1 MIKAFHLRDSRLV
14 ARLQRVGT
22 PLDIEE
28 QLTHP
33 RSPLRSVLLDSILA
47 PHAGP
52 STFILDQ
59 QDEHGTSLGLAQ
71 MRTRPG
77 RPERDVVFMAPALT
91 TGNGSHAIWQR
102 LLAHLCIKTAE
113 QGSLRLY
120 ARLPGKSEE
129 LQLFKNVGFLEYG
142 QEDIFQL
149 DSGFNHLNGATGLN
163 LRPQQLSDGWGLQKL
178 YTTLAPRAVQNA
190 EGLAQGQWSLGHRR
204 WGEQGRREGYVWE
217 VDGEIL
223 GALHL
228 RSGKRG
234 YWIRTLLHPDALDQA
249 EALGRAALRL
259 TEARPQLPVYFAL
272 REFEAGWRSILP
284 SLGFKPLT
292 SQTLVVK
299 HMAVRVRKAVPALIP
314 ALEQTP
320 TEGAATT
327 VMSPIEMAQ
336 TPPTLKRRHARR
348 SDHQILTFMF

>member
-59 QDEHGTSLGLAQ
+59 QDEHGTSFGLAQ

-102 LLAHLCIKTAE
+102 LLAHLCVKTAE
-113 QGSLRLY
+113 RGSLRLY
-120 ARLPGKSEE
+120 ARLPGQTEE

-149 DSGFNHLNGATGLN
+149 DPQVNRMANLPSLN
-163 LRPQQLSDGWGLQKL
+163 LRLQQPSDGWGLQKL

-190 EGLAQGQWSLGHRR
+190 EGLAQGQWSLAQRR

-249 EALGRAALRL
+249 EALGQAALNL
-259 TEARPQLPVYFAL
+259 TSIRPELPVYFAL
-272 REFEAGWRSILP
+272 REFEAGWRPILP
-284 SLGFKPLT
+284 DLGFKPLT

-299 HMAVRVRKAVPALIP
+299 HMAVRVRKTTPALIP

-327 VMSPIEMAQ
+327 VMSPIELGQ
-336 TPPTLKRRHARR
+336 TSSPQKSRPGPR
-348 SDHQILTFMF
+348 SEHHILTLIF